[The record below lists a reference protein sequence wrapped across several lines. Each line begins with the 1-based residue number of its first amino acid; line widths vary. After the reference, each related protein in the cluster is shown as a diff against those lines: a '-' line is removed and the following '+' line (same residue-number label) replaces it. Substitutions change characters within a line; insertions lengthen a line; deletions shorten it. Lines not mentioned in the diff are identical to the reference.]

1 MTTDKPH
8 SIGYVGPPKES
19 TYIEKDGVK
28 YNKSGDTTF
37 VDPTGTPD
45 QLRKLAPGT
54 FKIDKRGD
62 KWVLQDGDP
71 TDPSSWKKE

>member
-1 MTTDKPH
+1 
-8 SIGYVGPPKES
+8 VVN
-19 TYIEKDGVK
+19 GVK
-28 YNKSGDTTF
+28 YNQTAEVDGKTVGADKATF

-45 QLRKLAPGT
+45 QLRKLAPGS